1 MALLQQDNDSIS
13 YTLDPAI
20 IPGNLITYVI
30 SVDNG
35 QYLSN
40 DTITKIYGQSQIIF
54 TEAGNNLNNWSS
66 SAYWNTT
73 TSTFYSPSSSI
84 TDSPGGD
91 YSNNIE
97 KSITLTIGVS
107 LNNAVAATLSFY
119 GKWEI
124 EDGYDYVQLEIST
137 DAGANWIPQCGNYT
151 NAGSANQATGEPL
164 YDGFQSTWVKE
175 EISLSDYLGQTI
187 IARFT
192 IVSDNWVTED
202 GFYFDDF
209 EINVVSCDSTSS
221 TINDVFCG
229 SYTLNGQT
237 YTNPGTYTQT
247 VTNVAGCN
255 SIITLSLSLDSTSSI
270 INDVFCGSY
279 NLNGQT
285 YTSPGTYTQTVANSV
300 GCDSIITLNLS
311 DNSSASTMTQT
322 SCGSYI
328 LNGQTYTSSG
338 TYTQT
343 LSNAA
348 SCDSI
353 VTLNLTI
360 ANSSF
365 GTDIQIACNSY
376 TWIDGITYTSSN
388 NTATHTLSNAA
399 SCDSLVTLDL
409 TIINV
414 DNGITNNSPTL
425 SAYLIGA
432 TYQWLDCDNNFAEI
446 NGETNQSF
454 TALAN
459 GNYAVEVTQNSCA
472 DTSACENVSNLGIS
486 ELATNI
492 NLHPNP
498 TSDQITIDITGYNGP
513 VKIEVYDLSGRLLV
527 TTKNNTVSLK
537 KHAKGIYVFRVS
549 YGEITEEFRVVRK

>member
-1 MALLQQDNDSIS
+1 
-13 YTLDPAI
+13 
-20 IPGNLITYVI
+20 
-30 SVDNG
+30 
-35 QYLSN
+35 
-40 DTITKIYGQSQIIF
+40 
-54 TEAGNNLNNWSS
+54 
-66 SAYWNTT
+66 
-73 TSTFYSPSSSI
+73 
-84 TDSPGGD
+84 
-91 YSNNIE
+91 
-97 KSITLTIGVS
+97 
-107 LNNAVAATLSFY
+107 
-119 GKWEI
+119 
-124 EDGYDYVQLEIST
+124 
-137 DAGANWIPQCGNYT
+137 
-151 NAGSANQATGEPL
+151 
-164 YDGFQSTWVKE
+164 
-175 EISLSDYLGQTI
+175 
-187 IARFT
+187 
-192 IVSDNWVTED
+192 
-202 GFYFDDF
+202 
-209 EINVVSCDSTSS
+209 
-221 TINDVFCG
+221 
-229 SYTLNGQT
+229 
-237 YTNPGTYTQT
+237 
-247 VTNVAGCN
+247 
-255 SIITLSLSLDSTSSI
+255 
-270 INDVFCGSY
+270 
-279 NLNGQT
+279 
-285 YTSPGTYTQTVANSV
+285 
-300 GCDSIITLNLS
+300 
-311 DNSSASTMTQT
+311 MTQT

-365 GTDIQIACNSY
+365 GTDIQTACNSY
-376 TWIDGITYTSSN
+376 TWIDGVTYTSNNNSATHTLANWAACDSIVTLNLTITNSSSGTDVQTACNSYTWMDGITYTSNN
-388 NTATHTLSNAA
+388 NTATYALSNAA
-399 SCDSLVTLDL
+399 SCDSIVTLDL

>member
-1 MALLQQDNDSIS
+1 
-13 YTLDPAI
+13 
-20 IPGNLITYVI
+20 
-30 SVDNG
+30 
-35 QYLSN
+35 
-40 DTITKIYGQSQIIF
+40 
-54 TEAGNNLNNWSS
+54 
-66 SAYWNTT
+66 
-73 TSTFYSPSSSI
+73 
-84 TDSPGGD
+84 
-91 YSNNIE
+91 
-97 KSITLTIGVS
+97 
-107 LNNAVAATLSFY
+107 
-119 GKWEI
+119 
-124 EDGYDYVQLEIST
+124 
-137 DAGANWIPQCGNYT
+137 
-151 NAGSANQATGEPL
+151 
-164 YDGFQSTWVKE
+164 
-175 EISLSDYLGQTI
+175 
-187 IARFT
+187 
-192 IVSDNWVTED
+192 
-202 GFYFDDF
+202 
-209 EINVVSCDSTSS
+209 
-221 TINDVFCG
+221 
-229 SYTLNGQT
+229 
-237 YTNPGTYTQT
+237 
-247 VTNVAGCN
+247 
-255 SIITLSLSLDSTSSI
+255 LDSTSSI

-285 YTSPGTYTQTVANSV
+285 YTSPGTYTQTLANSV